1 MITPSLEFFIYL
13 FIFSSTVDID
23 DVNVINNTDYYK
35 VINNTDK

>member
-1 MITPSLEFFIYL
+1 MITPSLEFFFL

-35 VINNTDK
+35 VINNTDE